1 MGSHPPS
8 LRAVHVPGDAYAQ
21 FYALVDPADDDAFDE
36 GGAVSAVRWWR
47 RALAD
52 VVDAVLTIG
61 SASLAYV
68 VFSLPTLL
76 GDGPL
81 VDTAGSLTIAAAFA
95 AGLTAAL
102 LNHVGA
108 LGASGQTL
116 GCAVARFALVDE
128 ATRSAPGSSGA
139 FRYLEC
145 ETLDALT
152 LGLRPLWHPRRLRFA
167 DGLCGLIAV
176 PVAGTS
182 RRRR

>member
-1 MGSHPPS
+1 MPD
-8 LRAVHVPGDAYAQ
+8 DAYAA
-21 FYALVDPADDDAFDE
+21 FYALTDPADDAAPSDAH
-36 GGAVSAVRWWR
+36 GPVSEVRWWR
-47 RALAD
+47 RSVAD
-52 VVDAVLTIG
+52 VVDAVLTLG
-61 SASLAYV
+61 SAGLALL

-76 GDGPL
+76 SDGPVVETSVTL
-81 VDTAGSLTIAAAFA
+81 AVAAAYA

-116 GCAVARFALVDE
+116 GCTVARFALVDE
-128 ATRSAPGSSGA
+128 ATRTAPGASGA

-152 LGLRPLWHPRRLRFA
+152 LGLRPLWHPRRLRYA

-176 PVAGTS
+176 PVDA
-182 RRRR
+182 RPRQQRQ